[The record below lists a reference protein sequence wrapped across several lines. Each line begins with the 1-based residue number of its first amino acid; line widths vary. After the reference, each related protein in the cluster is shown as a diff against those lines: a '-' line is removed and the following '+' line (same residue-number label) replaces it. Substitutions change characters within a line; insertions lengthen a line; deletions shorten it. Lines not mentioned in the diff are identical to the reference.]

1 MLKEFI
7 ERLSKLE
14 DVDHPYKPSYLKMKP
29 DEDDELAEMC
39 KRRRCEK
46 CESPEEYCW
55 HVIRAVEEKSALYS
69 AANRILDAL
78 EKHGSHVLLGLTDGE
93 RELDAGEFLDSEYGE
108 KICLKC
114 RMNGTTECPEDFY
127 GPTCL
132 RRDMVSVVGKVLS
145 AVNELV

>member
-14 DVDHPYKPSYLKMKP
+14 DADHPYKPAYLKMKP

-39 KRRRCEK
+39 ERRRCEK
-46 CESPEEYCW
+46 CETPDEYCW

-108 KICLKC
+108 KICEKC
-114 RMNGTTECPEDFY
+114 RMNGTEKCPEDYYSPDCFRKV
-127 GPTCL
+127 L
-132 RRDMVSVVGKVLS
+132 VKRVGQVLS

>member
-7 ERLSKLE
+7 ERMSKLE
-14 DVDHPYKPSYLKMKP
+14 DADHPYQPSYLKMKA

-55 HVIRAVEEKSALYS
+55 HVIRSVEEKSAVYS
-69 AANRILDAL
+69 AANRILDSL
-78 EKHGSHVLLGLTDGE
+78 EKQGSRVLLGLTDGE
-93 RELDAGEFLDSEYGE
+93 REQDAAEFLDSEYGE